1 MDKHQIHSALDDY
14 FSSMLSV
21 PVVEDAPKV
30 SLDTKHLDTVQLDT
44 KHIDTKHADNTIAE
58 PGTQLQRELQPV
70 LTDVAVAVMSEFKIP
85 EPDGSGSISD
95 LDQLLG
101 SVVDIDLADM
111 DLSVLDHQDITI
123 ETELDIITAP
133 AVDMPNDT
141 VIDAADVVDVA
152 LVPTAIEVDV
162 IEDSVVADNSISS
175 TESHSNLGA
184 VPNVVVEADKEP
196 AVEWQNIELEERFQ
210 ALFFEVAGVTFAVP
224 LTELGGIHQA
234 DTVNSLFGKPDWY
247 LGIMQHRDKKLSVV
261 DTAQWVMP
269 EQNMGAVD
277 YKYQIQLSES
287 NWVLGCETLHGTETL
302 NSIDI
307 KWRSTPGS
315 RPWLAGMVKSR
326 MCVLL
331 HVTEMIKL
339 LDNGINIH
347 GQ

>member
-1 MDKHQIHSALDDY
+1 MDKHNKHSALDDY

-21 PVVEDAPKV
+21 PVVDEVKV
-30 SLDTKHLDTVQLDT
+30 AESTVAFSEPVQ
-44 KHIDTKHADNTIAE
+44 AE
-58 PGTQLQRELQPV
+58 
-70 LTDVAVAVMSEFKIP
+70 AVEAEVKPLLSVVEPQALSEFKIP
-85 EPDGSGSISD
+85 EPDSAGSLSE

-101 SVVDIDLADM
+101 SVIDIDLADM
-111 DLSVLDHQDITI
+111 DLSALDTP
-123 ETELDIITAP
+123 ESVNL
-133 AVDMPNDT
+133 AVEQVVVDT
-141 VIDAADVVDVA
+141 VI
-152 LVPTAIEVDV
+152 
-162 IEDSVVADNSISS
+162 
-175 TESHSNLGA
+175 
-184 VPNVVVEADKEP
+184 ADKVEP
-196 AVEWQNIELEERFQ
+196 VIDTFEAEALTTEFVRPEFSTDEFDVPAQQVILVEEALPVAVEVQPTWENIELEENFQ

-224 LTELGGIHQA
+224 LTELGGIHQV

-247 LGIMQHRDKKLSVV
+247 LGIIQHREQKLSVV

-269 EQNMGAVD
+269 EQNMGAID

-287 NWVLGCETLHGTETL
+287 NWVLGCESLHGTEIL
-302 NSIDI
+302 NRNDI